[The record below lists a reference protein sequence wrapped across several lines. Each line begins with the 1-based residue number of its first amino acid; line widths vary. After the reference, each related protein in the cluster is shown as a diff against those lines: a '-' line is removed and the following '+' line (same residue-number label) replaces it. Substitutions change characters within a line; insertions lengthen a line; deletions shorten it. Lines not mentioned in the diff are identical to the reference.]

1 MRVWDARTS
10 LFLALEDC
18 LGSAVSEQ
26 LPPVLRAGNAAPSP
40 ATAGGVCFC
49 DELDSRGVQAVT
61 SLSSILTVS
70 SFWWCYALSEHD
82 SILDCSFKG

>member
-10 LFLALEDC
+10 LLALEDC

-40 ATAGGVCFC
+40 AAAGGFCFC
-49 DELDSRGVQAVT
+49 DELDSRSAGCYFSVIHSYCVIFFGGVMP
-61 SLSSILTVS
+61 
-70 SFWWCYALSEHD
+70 
-82 SILDCSFKG
+82 